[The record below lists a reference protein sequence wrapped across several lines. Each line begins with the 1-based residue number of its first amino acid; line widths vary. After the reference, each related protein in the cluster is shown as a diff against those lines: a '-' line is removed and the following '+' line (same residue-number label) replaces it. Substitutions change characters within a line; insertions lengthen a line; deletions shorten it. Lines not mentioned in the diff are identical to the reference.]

1 VQAPPEQTSCAA
13 VQAAGMS
20 QSVQPDA
27 RVLHVAT
34 PLPEHIVAPSVHWS
48 LQVAVQAPP
57 EQTSWLPA
65 QAAGASQSVQPDARV
80 LHVES
85 PVLEHL
91 VAPVV
96 H

>member
-1 VQAPPEQTSCAA
+1 
-13 VQAAGMS
+13 
-20 QSVQPDA
+20 
-27 RVLHVAT
+27 
-34 PLPEHIVAPSVHWS
+34 
-48 LQVAVQAPP
+48 VQAPP

-65 QAAGASQSVQPDARV
+65 QATGASQSVQPDASF